1 MAAAI
6 PWKRII
12 RERRAHPGR
21 QKLYFRDHPL
31 TLLTTINAQGS
42 PALLTEGGRLVAT
55 SANLYTPARGAP
67 RCDIWIRW
75 VQDPTPPEGD
85 TDDST

>member
-21 QKLYFRDHPL
+21 QKLYFRDSPL
-31 TLLTTINAQGS
+31 SIHTTINSQGV

-55 SANLYTPARGAP
+55 TENLYYPPDKPP
-67 RCDIWIRW
+67 RCDIWVRW
-75 VQDPTPPEGD
+75 DPDPTPPEGAP
-85 TDDST
+85 